1 MHEAL
6 FRESNDPIKLQ
17 IFEKRIE
24 PYLDLPFYKVVTI
37 YLLKTFI
44 MIIGSNI
51 YISILLRDKH

>member
-44 MIIGSNI
+44 MIIGI
-51 YISILLRDKH
+51 FTFPFY

>member
-17 IFEKRIE
+17 IFEERIE

-37 YLLKTFI
+37 SLMKTFI
-44 MIIGSNI
+44 MIMK
-51 YISILLRDKH
+51 YLHFHSIQR

>member
-17 IFEKRIE
+17 IFEERIE

-37 YLLKTFI
+37 SLVKTLI
-44 MIIGSNI
+44 MIISIIKHLHVI
-51 YISILLRDKH
+51 YS